1 VRKLTREEEEQFLFD
16 KIVAL
21 KRLYEEVDN
30 LVKSGYDGPFIGE
43 EIRPLMEAYFKAKW
57 GNKNADIPND
67 LQADEGRQ
75 DAGVDG
81 GGSGQQLQDDQ
92 RAISGREESNQ

>member
-1 VRKLTREEEEQFLFD
+1 MTREQEEQYYLD
-16 KIVAL
+16 RVAAL
-21 KRLYEEVDN
+21 IELYKEVDS

-43 EIRPLMEAYFKAKW
+43 EIRSLMEAYIKAKW
-57 GNKNADIPND
+57 SNNADISDN

-81 GGSGQQLQDDQ
+81 GSAEQQLPHDQ
-92 RAISGREESNQ
+92 RAG

>member
-1 VRKLTREEEEQFLFD
+1 MTREQEEQYYLD
-16 KIVAL
+16 RVAAL
-21 KRLYEEVDN
+21 IELYKEVDS

-57 GNKNADIPND
+57 SNNADVPDN

-81 GGSGQQLQDDQ
+81 GSAEQQLSDDQ
-92 RAISGREESNQ
+92 RAD

>member
-1 VRKLTREEEEQFLFD
+1 MTREEEEQYLFD

-21 KRLYEEVDN
+21 KHVFEELDN

-57 GNKNADIPND
+57 SNNADVPDN

-81 GGSGQQLQDDQ
+81 GSAEQQLSDDQ
-92 RAISGREESNQ
+92 RAD

>member
-1 VRKLTREEEEQFLFD
+1 MTREQEEQYYLD
-16 KIVAL
+16 RVAAL
-21 KRLYEEVDN
+21 IELYKEVDS

-57 GNKNADIPND
+57 SNNADIPSN

-81 GGSGQQLQDDQ
+81 GSSEQQLPHDQ
-92 RAISGREESNQ
+92 RAD